1 MCAQV
6 PFGKCLCGRAALSGE
21 IVFADCIDQR
31 HDNHYDGISPH
42 GHYCVPIR
50 SRRKEVL
57 GVITLYLMERHQQNQ
72 REEEFL
78 TAIANTLAGII
89 ELKQAEQWLKE
100 REKELE
106 IKSSNL
112 EEANIA
118 LKVLLKRRDEDKTE
132 LEEKIL
138 FNVKELVAPYL
149 EKLKKSGLDESQKAY
164 LSVLGSNL
172 ENIVSPFGRS
182 LSFGYLNLT
191 PTEIQVANLVK
202 QGKTTKEIAGLLNA
216 SRKTIETHRENIRD
230 KLGIKNKKAN
240 LRTHLLS
247 LQ

>member
-1 MCAQV
+1 
-6 PFGKCLCGRAALSGE
+6 
-21 IVFADCIDQR
+21 
-31 HDNHYDGISPH
+31 
-42 GHYCVPIR
+42 
-50 SRRKEVL
+50 
-57 GVITLYLMERHQQNQ
+57 MERHQQNQ

-112 EEANIA
+112 EEANTA

-149 EKLKKSGLDESQKAY
+149 EKLKKSGREHCFAVWTQFVFRISEPYSCTDPS
-164 LSVLGSNL
+164 
-172 ENIVSPFGRS
+172 
-182 LSFGYLNLT
+182 
-191 PTEIQVANLVK
+191 
-202 QGKTTKEIAGLLNA
+202 GKSCEAGQNHQRD
-216 SRKTIETHRENIRD
+216 SRPVECVPQD
-230 KLGIKNKKAN
+230 D
-240 LRTHLLS
+240 
-247 LQ
+247 